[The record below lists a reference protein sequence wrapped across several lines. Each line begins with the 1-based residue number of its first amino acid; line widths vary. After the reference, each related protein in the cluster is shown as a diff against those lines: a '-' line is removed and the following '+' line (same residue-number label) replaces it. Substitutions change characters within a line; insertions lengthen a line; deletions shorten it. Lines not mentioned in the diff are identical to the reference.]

1 MEPPLRRFLLGRR
14 LVNIEEQSVRD
25 SSGKRPAA
33 GGDLE
38 RIARP
43 EGNGSDKRSGSK
55 ENPEGHAIA
64 VNRE

>member
-43 EGNGSDKRSGSK
+43 EGNGSDNEVVARKTPRGT
-55 ENPEGHAIA
+55 P
-64 VNRE
+64 